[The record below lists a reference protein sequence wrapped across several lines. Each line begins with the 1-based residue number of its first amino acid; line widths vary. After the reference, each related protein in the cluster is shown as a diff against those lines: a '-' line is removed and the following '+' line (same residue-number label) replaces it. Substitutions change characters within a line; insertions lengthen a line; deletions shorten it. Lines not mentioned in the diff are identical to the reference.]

1 MQYKGYIL
9 SFLGKQYHKHQMVM
23 QLHIGALRNNSKR
36 RFETL
41 GTDTDFDS
49 MNDFNYAPQLSELL
63 NSMDMTNQLPKV
75 VLYNL
80 NPKDNAMLITMAGN
94 FNDAPNRGKVQFGV
108 PWWFNDHQKGMK
120 EHLESLASMGV
131 LSVFIGMLT
140 DSRSFLSFTRHEYF
154 RRILCNYIGELVEKG
169 EYFDDEKFLG
179 ELVRNICL
187 NNAKNYFGLK

>member
-1 MQYKGYIL
+1 
-9 SFLGKQYHKHQMVM
+9 
-23 QLHIGALRNNSKR
+23 
-36 RFETL
+36 
-41 GTDTDFDS
+41 
-49 MNDFNYAPQLSELL
+49 
-63 NSMDMTNQLPKV
+63 
-75 VLYNL
+75 
-80 NPKDNAMLITMAGN
+80 MLITMAGN

-154 RRILCNYIGELVEKG
+154 KRILCNYIGELVENG